1 MRFISAQAGPPV
13 RSLLPSFIIMKL
25 FAFTLDLEPE
35 YGGSVGQHEIFR
47 DHAKIEDLLL
57 TLQSLD
63 VKTTVFTVG
72 KLFEQSPEVIE
83 LFERYHCE
91 FEAHSFSHDP
101 TRPDSEFE
109 IQKTKDAFWRYFNR
123 NPIGYRAPEGRITAA
138 GIELLEKHGFL
149 YDSSIFPSY
158 FPNPLRYLFSNR
170 NIHYHK
176 DSNIM
181 EIPFT
186 SITPFR
192 LTLNIAYIKL
202 LGLGLYKRF
211 CQVFRLP
218 EAICFNAHLHDF
230 IVIESSYRKLSPF
243 WKFVYGRNKFR
254 GVEHCVDFLQFMR
267 RKGYRFCFMSELYE
281 AYRKKSPS

>member
-1 MRFISAQAGPPV
+1 MKAWEVCRRFCRASWTIPLARKYPL
-13 RSLLPSFIIMKL
+13 SLTMKL

-35 YGGSVGQHEIFR
+35 YGGSVGQQEIFR
-47 DHAKIEDLLL
+47 DLARIENLLSVL
-57 TLQSLD
+57 HSLD
-63 VKTTVFTVG
+63 VKITAFTVG
-72 KLFEQSPEVIE
+72 KLFEQFPEVIE
-83 LFERYHCE
+83 LLERYHCE

-101 TRPDSEFE
+101 AEPDSEFE
-109 IQKTKDAFWRYFNR
+109 IQKTKAAFFQYFQR
-123 NPIGYRAPEGRITAA
+123 NPIGYRAPEGRITHA

-170 NIHYHK
+170 NIHYHG
-176 DSNIM
+176 DSKIM

-202 LGLGLYKRF
+202 LGLGFYKRL

-230 IVIESSYRKLSPF
+230 IVIEDSYRKLSPF
-243 WKFVYGRNKFR
+243 WKFIYRRNKYC
-254 GVEHCVDFLQFMR
+254 GIDYCVDFLQYMSTR
-267 RKGYRFCFMSELYE
+267 GYRFCFMS
-281 AYRKKSPS
+281 